1 MDSKEDAIIRL
12 KTIHKDKYEYEI
24 NTDLVR
30 SHDKIGV
37 ICPIHGLFYQEYR
50 HHLKGV
56 GCKACANIAKNEKR
70 TLTTEEFIERSK
82 KVHGDKYDYSKTEYI
97 NSSTKVVITC
107 PKHGDF
113 KMLPFKHLG
122 GQGCK
127 TCKKKYGNT
136 EDFINVC
143 KEIHGDTL
151 SYDKVDF
158 HSVNVKVTVTCPIH
172 GDFEKY
178 PYQLVNRKEGCPFC
192 ASEKV
197 AQKQMLTKEGFISR
211 YYSRY
216 GKKYDLSDITYNGS
230 NERINVYCTEK
241 YASGKEHGYFSILAS
256 NLMAGYGCPICS
268 RSKHGSKGQEEI
280 AIYIESLGF
289 DVIQNYKLN
298 DKYELDI
305 YVPELKIAFEY
316 NGLFWHSE
324 THRPNNYH
332 RDKTNLCVDN
342 NIKLIHI
349 FEDEW
354 EFKQDI
360 VKSRI
365 CSILGKNKKRI
376 YARDC
381 DVMEISN
388 GVASKFINRNH
399 IQGNAISKYRYGLYH
414 DNKLVAVMTFCK
426 LRKNLGNRKYKPGYY
441 ELLRFCTKR
450 GVSVV
455 GGASKLLKYF
465 IKMVN
470 PHHIVSYA
478 DRRWSEG
485 NMYKKI
491 GFKWIRNTKPNYYYI
506 VDKKREN
513 RFKYRKSELVKQ
525 GFDRNRTEHEIML
538 ERKIYRIYDCGTMVF
553 EMKIY

>member
-82 KVHGDKYDYSKTEYI
+82 KVHGGKYDYSKTEYI

-178 PYQLVNRKEGCPFC
+178 P
-192 ASEKV
+192 
-197 AQKQMLTKEGFISR
+197 
-211 YYSRY
+211 
-216 GKKYDLSDITYNGS
+216 
-230 NERINVYCTEK
+230 
-241 YASGKEHGYFSILAS
+241 
-256 NLMAGYGCPICS
+256 
-268 RSKHGSKGQEEI
+268 
-280 AIYIESLGF
+280 
-289 DVIQNYKLN
+289 
-298 DKYELDI
+298 
-305 YVPELKIAFEY
+305 
-316 NGLFWHSE
+316 
-324 THRPNNYH
+324 
-332 RDKTNLCVDN
+332 
-342 NIKLIHI
+342 
-349 FEDEW
+349 
-354 EFKQDI
+354 
-360 VKSRI
+360 
-365 CSILGKNKKRI
+365 
-376 YARDC
+376 
-381 DVMEISN
+381 
-388 GVASKFINRNH
+388 
-399 IQGNAISKYRYGLYH
+399 
-414 DNKLVAVMTFCK
+414 
-426 LRKNLGNRKYKPGYY
+426 
-441 ELLRFCTKR
+441 
-450 GVSVV
+450 
-455 GGASKLLKYF
+455 
-465 IKMVN
+465 
-470 PHHIVSYA
+470 
-478 DRRWSEG
+478 
-485 NMYKKI
+485 
-491 GFKWIRNTKPNYYYI
+491 
-506 VDKKREN
+506 
-513 RFKYRKSELVKQ
+513 
-525 GFDRNRTEHEIML
+525 
-538 ERKIYRIYDCGTMVF
+538 
-553 EMKIY
+553 